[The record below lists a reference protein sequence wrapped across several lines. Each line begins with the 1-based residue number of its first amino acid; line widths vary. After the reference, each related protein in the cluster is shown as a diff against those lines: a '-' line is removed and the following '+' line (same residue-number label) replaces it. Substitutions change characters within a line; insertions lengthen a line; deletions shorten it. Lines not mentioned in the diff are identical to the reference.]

1 MNLER
6 KVCDA
11 YERRELNKRKQNK
24 SSSKRIDSPK
34 PGPSNLSY
42 TNKRTTGDRSLVT
55 PPKQNSHTG
64 NDDEYGDSIKRR
76 RTTRSNKFF
85 FNLIKSSAGHRESKS
100 NRNEIEL

>member
-1 MNLER
+1 MYLNIGILTKNKARHRRASRSASSEEILRDRECELSQQRQRLRNLKR

-42 TNKRTTGDRSLVT
+42 TNKRTTGDRS
-55 PPKQNSHTG
+55 
-64 NDDEYGDSIKRR
+64 
-76 RTTRSNKFF
+76 
-85 FNLIKSSAGHRESKS
+85 
-100 NRNEIEL
+100 